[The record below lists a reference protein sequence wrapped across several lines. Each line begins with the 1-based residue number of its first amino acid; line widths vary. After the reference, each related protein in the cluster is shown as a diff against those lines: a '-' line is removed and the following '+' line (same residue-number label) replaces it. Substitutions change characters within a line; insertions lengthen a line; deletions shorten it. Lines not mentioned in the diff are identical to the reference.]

1 MINNSIIQLGQ
12 QELSKKQHQL
22 EQAHGMLLKHHEK
35 TQELEYRQQKSVHQL
50 REEQVIY
57 TFLNHCLP
65 HLLIFHFIPRSINN
79 MIPSYKIKKITWNVL
94 KKIYSVNTLW
104 KLDNIQKV

>member
-1 MINNSIIQLGQ
+1 M

-50 REEQVIY
+50 REEQVGVPPSS
-57 TFLNHCLP
+57 TWHM
-65 HLLIFHFIPRSINN
+65 LI
-79 MIPSYKIKKITWNVL
+79 
-94 KKIYSVNTLW
+94 
-104 KLDNIQKV
+104 